1 MNTDAPS
8 PTITVA
14 AEWPRATERAGRG
27 LSVSLELTRRQG
39 GAARIGTPPSL
50 LQEASDVLGDMLES
64 PLRDKWEV
72 CVDVAGDYQG
82 IEAWP
87 QWCSTT
93 DQWYASLKRLALA
106 AGRQAKGPGAVY
118 PITIWVV
125 RPNAHATRDLVER
138 HLAHPRNDEIMDA
151 LMNAGAVY
159 IGLAPS
165 YGDILAGTE
174 AAEEVLGWFDDL
186 RHEGRVVWEV
196 EKYDI

>member
-1 MNTDAPS
+1 MNTNAPL

-14 AEWPRATERAGRG
+14 AEWPRAAERANRG
-27 LSVSLELTRRQG
+27 LVVSFSLTGRHG
-39 GAARIGTPPSL
+39 DAARIGTPPSL
-50 LQEASDVLGDMLES
+50 LEEASDVLRDMLES

-72 CVDVAGDYQG
+72 CVDVADDYQG

-106 AGRQAKGPGAVY
+106 ARQQAEGPGAVY

-125 RPNAHATRDLVER
+125 RPNAHATRDLVEHNR
-138 HLAHPRNDEIMDA
+138 AHPRNDETMDA

-159 IGLAPS
+159 IGLSPR
-165 YGDILAGTE
+165 YGDIHAGTE
-174 AAEEVLGWFDDL
+174 AAEEVLDWFDEL